1 MDAQAARARRAL
13 YREAVSLART
23 TPRKAPFPDGGREM
37 ARRWR
42 EVATLA
48 KLAAGALFPG
58 GIDVEGKVRWILQRV
73 AASEAALKGSGQ
85 AVPLACPI

>member
-1 MDAQAARARRAL
+1 VDARI
-13 YREAVSLART
+13 S
-23 TPRKAPFPDGGREM
+23 KAPFPDGGREM
-37 ARRWR
+37 ARRWWR

-58 GIDVEGKVRWILQRV
+58 GMDEGKVRWILPRV